1 MQMKISVRPGKV
13 RGQKKW
19 IVSYTLPGEK
29 RKRLFFDTKSA
40 AETEQQTLET
50 QQKRSGDVWF
60 AMSAE
65 RRDEIVRLMADAVR
79 DGFTVRE
86 AVDYFRTHRDVA
98 RRNIAVGKAWEKF
111 MQEKEAELIAPKSK
125 KALKSNVGRFVKGRE
140 LLPLRSITR
149 EDVLGYL
156 RRPEWGP
163 RTFNTYLISLN
174 TFFLWCVKV
183 EHLEKAPTETIDPID
198 EKRLPDLD
206 VAPVIIGLDQSEAL
220 LRATLQT
227 DPGLTRFVAL
237 CLFAGLRP
245 EREAPRVA
253 QSDIFNG
260 VVRVKGL
267 HAKDRQRRDV
277 EIHPTLQAWL
287 DLGGDV
293 HAKNLRKRFERV
305 REAAGLV
312 RIERATGKGKTR
324 KLVDG
329 KLRKKIVNIGWAQD
343 CLRHTFASNWHAI
356 NGAESTIRQLGHGNY
371 DMLFG
376 HYLSLVK
383 RENAEAFWKLT
394 PDYVRARIS
403 STALAA

>member
-1 MQMKISVRPGKV
+1 MIMKISVSSVPV
-13 RGQKKW
+13 RGKRKW
-19 IVSYTLPGEK
+19 VVSWTPPGEN
-29 RKRLFFDTKSA
+29 RKRLYFDTKIA
-40 AETEQQTLET
+40 ADTEAETMRG
-50 QQKRSGDVWF
+50 QQKRSGEVWF

-65 RRDEIVRLMADAVR
+65 RRDEFVRLIQDAER
-79 DGFTVRE
+79 DGFSVR
-86 AVDYFRTHRDVA
+86 AAIDFYRSRRDIE
-98 RRNIAVGKAWEKF
+98 RRNVKLGDAWAKF
-111 MQEKEAELIAPKSK
+111 MQEKEAELISPKSK

-140 LLPLRSITR
+140 LTLLRSITR
-149 EDVLGYL
+149 EDLTTYL

-163 RTFNTYLISLN
+163 RTFNTYLISLS

-183 EHLEKAPTETIDPID
+183 EYIEKAPTETIDPID

-245 EREAPRVA
+245 EREAPKVL
-253 QSDIFNG
+253 QGDVFNG
-260 VVRVKGL
+260 FIRVRGL
-267 HAKDRQRRDV
+267 NAKDRQRRDV
-277 EIHPTLQAWL
+277 EVHPTLQAWL

-293 HAKNLRKRFERV
+293 NAKNLRKRFERV

-324 KLVDG
+324 RLVDG
-329 KLRKKIVNIGWAQD
+329 KFRKKIVNTGWAQD

-356 NGAESTIRQLGHGNY
+356 NGAERTIKQLGHGDY

-376 HYLSLVK
+376 HYLNLLTRDS
-383 RENAEAFWKLT
+383 AEAFWKLT
-394 PDYVRARIS
+394 PDYVRARMLS
-403 STALAA
+403 VAA

>member
-1 MQMKISVRPGKV
+1 MQMKISVGWTKV
-13 RGQKKW
+13 RGKRKPY
-19 IVSYTLPGEK
+19 VSWTPPGEK
-29 RKRLFFDTKSA
+29 RKRLYFDTKTA
-40 AETEQQTLET
+40 ADTEAETLRL
-50 QQKRSGDVWF
+50 QQKRTGEVWF
-60 AMSAE
+60 TMSAE
-65 RRDEIVRLMADAVR
+65 RRDEIVRLIQDAER

-86 AVDYFRTHRDVA
+86 AVDFYRSRRDVA
-98 RRNIAVGKAWEKF
+98 RRNLTVGAAWEKF
-111 MQEKEAELIAPKSK
+111 MQEKEAELISPKSK
-125 KALKSNVGRFVKGRE
+125 KALKSNVGRFVLGRE
-140 LLPLRSITR
+140 MLLLRSITR
-149 EDVLGYL
+149 EDLLGYL

-163 RTFNTYLISLN
+163 RTFNTYLISLS

-183 EHLEKAPTETIDPID
+183 EYLEKAPTETIDPID

-206 VAPVIIGLDQSEAL
+206 TPPVIIGLDQSEAL

-245 EREAPRVA
+245 EREAPKVL

-260 VVRVKGL
+260 VVRVRGL

-293 HAKNLRKRFERV
+293 NAKNLRKRFERV
-305 REAAGLV
+305 REAAGLI

-324 KLVDG
+324 RLVDG
-329 KLRKKIVNIGWAQD
+329 KLRKKIVNTGWAQD
-343 CLRHTFASNWHAI
+343 CLRHTFASNWHATY
-356 NGAESTIRQLGHGNY
+356 GAERTIKQLGHGNY

-376 HYLSLVK
+376 HYLNLVS
-383 RENAEAFWKLT
+383 RDAAERFFSLT
-394 PDYVRARIS
+394 PEFVISRMRA
-403 STALAA
+403 AAA